1 MSFISPTRANV
12 TKEETQFR
20 AAVSESTMQKIGSS
34 INFINTYQ
42 EEHKSWYLN
51 GSYGTL
57 TVPFAA
63 IDGIF
68 VLDRNVELVS
78 CSMFVRL
85 AGTLGGTQLDIK
97 YATAPGGTWTSI
109 FSTLPAIS
117 YLAGNYA
124 WCNTGSS
131 FANTT
136 APVISPTKI
145 NLNAGWALRADLMAY
160 QAGGPRGTGINLN
173 FRPR

>member
-1 MSFISPTRANV
+1 MSFITPVRANV
-12 TKEETQFR
+12 TNEETQFR
-20 AAVSESTMQKIGSS
+20 AAVSEATMQKVGSS

-51 GSYGTL
+51 GSYSTL

-85 AGTLGGTQLDIK
+85 AGSVGTTELDIK
-97 YATAPGGTWTSI
+97 YATAPGGAWTSI
-109 FSTLPAIS
+109 FSTTPKIG
-117 YLAGNYA
+117 YLAGNFA

-136 APVISPTKI
+136 APVISVT
-145 NLNAGWALRADLMAY
+145 NLAAGYALRADLIAY
-160 QAGGPRGTGINLN
+160 QGGGPRGTGINLN